1 MGYKTDWFKGI
12 FPALVTPFD
21 TADQVDEVAYRELI
35 QFVLPHVN
43 GVVPC
48 GTTGEFSYMTADEKK
63 WAIEICLDEVAGRVP
78 VIAGT
83 GAMSTRETVALTA
96 WAKEAGAAAA
106 LVVAPYFLKPNYNE
120 VYDHFKAVNDVG
132 LPIILYNIPQTAG
145 THFRWW
151 TAEGMALDFDNAIG
165 IKDSSGDIPFLEAM
179 FEKVKGSVGIFVGHD
194 EVVQAALAAGADG
207 AILASGNLIPDIW
220 QKIYQATLAGDLAT
234 AQEWQQKV
242 QKLVRIVVR
251 CSATQAVKEGLR
263 MMGLRM
269 SDSRHPI
276 MQGGGFK
283 REDYEELRLQLEA
296 LGKIPPRTI
305 TYDLGMRKLE
315 TTVPATAYTPDRV
328 DGWVLKVGE
337 GFAGPPSEEVA
348 HVDLLMGLKD
358 GPVGKAIDRSM
369 SQWGEERGLKIIRER
384 PLTLLV
390 PTVTLRTRKA
400 RRLFYD
406 SAVDGINL
414 APQADIDAAFLPE
427 AMLDDVV
434 LIVNAFV
441 HPSASIAKR
450 VEFNN
455 YKAVRQAVRK
465 AIEGR
470 PTMGE
475 LVNEKVSARHPFRY
489 AP

>member
-1 MGYKTDWFKGI
+1 MGYKTNWFKGI

-145 THFRWW
+145 THFKWW

-165 IKDSSGDIPFLEAM
+165 IKDSSGDVPFLEAM
-179 FEKVKGSVGIFVGHD
+179 FEKVKGNVGIFVGHD

-207 AILASGNLIPDIW
+207 AILASGNLIPDVW
-220 QKIYQATLAGDLAT
+220 QKIYQATQAGDLAT

-269 SDSRHPI
+269 GDSRHPI

-305 TYDLGMRKLE
+305 TYDLGARKLE
-315 TTVPATAYTPDRV
+315 TTVPATAYTPDMV

-348 HVDLLMGLKD
+348 HVDLLMGLKE

-369 SQWGEERGLKIIRER
+369 SQWGDERGLKIIRER

-390 PTVTLRTRKA
+390 PTVTLRTEKA

-406 SAVDGINL
+406 SAVEGINL
-414 APQADIDAAFLPE
+414 ALQADIDAGFLPE

>member
-1 MGYKTDWFKGI
+1 MGYKTNWFKGI

-145 THFRWW
+145 THFKWW

-165 IKDSSGDIPFLEAM
+165 IKDSSGDVPFLEAM
-179 FEKVKGSVGIFVGHD
+179 FEKVKGNVGIFVGHD

-207 AILASGNLIPDIW
+207 AILASGNLIPDVW
-220 QKIYQATLAGDLAT
+220 QKIYQATQAGDLAT

-269 SDSRHPI
+269 GDSRHPI

-305 TYDLGMRKLE
+305 TYDLGARKLE
-315 TTVPATAYTPDRV
+315 TTVPATAYTPEMV

-348 HVDLLMGLKD
+348 HVDLLMGLKE

-369 SQWGEERGLKIIRER
+369 SQWGDERGLKIIRER

-390 PTVTLRTRKA
+390 PTVTLRTEKA

-406 SAVDGINL
+406 SAVEGINL
-414 APQADIDAAFLPE
+414 ALQADIDAGFLPE

-441 HPSASIAKR
+441 HPSASIAQR
-450 VEFNN
+450 VAFNN

-470 PTMGE
+470 PTMSE